1 VRSRIGPR
9 VAPSLQRLHIG
20 AIMDRINT
28 IRNISG
34 QPAVFLRFG
43 KAGYVVIGHCGKEHE
58 VERSVW
64 FALPPWIPTL
74 RKPNSHRADY

>member
-1 VRSRIGPR
+1 
-9 VAPSLQRLHIG
+9 
-20 AIMDRINT
+20 MDRIDA

-43 KAGYVVIGHCGKEHE
+43 GYVVIGHSGKEHE
-58 VERSVW
+58 IERSAW

-74 RKPNSHRADY
+74 REPNSQRADY